1 MRSVFARAA
10 SCFSNHIDGLCTA
23 FSTQHGH
30 LENGRVSTSWARTG
44 KGLLHH
50 VEQRSFSACARAL
63 SLSSIRG
70 RRHLA
75 THGQK
80 TRYSRFFLI
89 LCAARGMRGGARC
102 CAAGLALL
110 LAAGNVLPEHTRTHT
125 LGPLTPTAKIG
136 LLLVARAGLPP
147 TNGDGDR
154 GGSDRGI
161 RGGSGG
167 TALRAPRA
175 GMTCKAELGAE
186 RLPILG
192 LQAARSGSPEPNPKP

>member
-1 MRSVFARAA
+1 MLGFTAGGPGIARPAPKNRPN
-10 SCFSNHIDGLCTA
+10 SKCLRPGI
-23 FSTQHGH
+23 
-30 LENGRVSTSWARTG
+30 ARPAP
-44 KGLLHH
+44 KN
-50 VEQRSFSACARAL
+50 R
-63 SLSSIRG
+63 
-70 RRHLA
+70 
-75 THGQK
+75 
-80 TRYSRFFLI
+80 RFFLYI
-89 LCAARGMRGGARC
+89 HTCMHTYIRGMRGGARC